1 MINKKTIVFS
11 DYHFQ
16 LINSPLFIQFVSA
29 SEISKDSFDD
39 VSDMNLAD
47 VLYDDT
53 IIDINEDKHIIR
65 ERNNDFSY
73 AFTGNKGNKEMVNEN
88 DLEHGR
94 VIIETIEPVLNYR
107 FASLMSEKM
116 IKPIHIKVYSDSM
129 QKLNI
134 ISSNGNV
141 TLNKGTIN
149 HFSLNALHGNVNLK
163 QMVLQHNSSISC
175 TNGNLTISYSS
186 LGSFNL
192 KNSNGRISLL
202 SCPMIGGSIC
212 SCNGLISIDNSTV
225 SNGTIIDSHN
235 GTIKL
240 SSTNFGPR
248 TSISTYT
255 GNMRIE
261 KSIFGNDA
269 SFSSQSGDI
278 KVSHCTFLK
287 NPKICTDVGDIKLIH
302 SESGATATI
311 STDVGSIS
319 YEDCGYDKEEKRLFL
334 SR

>member
-1 MINKKTIVFS
+1 MLNKKMISFL
-11 DYHFQ
+11 DYDIK
-16 LINSPLFIQFVSA
+16 LINCPLSIQFDCGT
-29 SEISKDSFDD
+29 EISKDSFDD
-39 VSDMNLAD
+39 PCDRNLAE
-47 VLYDDT
+47 VEYDDEFVE
-53 IIDINEDKHIIR
+53 IDEDNQRIYEKNDDSSFHIHIGNNPFSINKWKNNINKVVINCSGNHIEI
-65 ERNNDFSY
+65 
-73 AFTGNKGNKEMVNEN
+73 ATVNKE
-88 DLEHGR
+88 
-94 VIIETIEPVLNYR
+94 
-107 FASLMSEKM
+107 

-149 HFSLNALHGNVNLK
+149 HFSLNALHGNVNLN
-163 QMVLQHNSSISC
+163 QMILQDNSSISC

-212 SCNGLISIDNSTV
+212 SHNGLISIDNSTV

-240 SSTNFGPR
+240 SSTNFGSR
-248 TSISTYT
+248 NTISTHT

-311 STDVGSIS
+311 STDVGFIS